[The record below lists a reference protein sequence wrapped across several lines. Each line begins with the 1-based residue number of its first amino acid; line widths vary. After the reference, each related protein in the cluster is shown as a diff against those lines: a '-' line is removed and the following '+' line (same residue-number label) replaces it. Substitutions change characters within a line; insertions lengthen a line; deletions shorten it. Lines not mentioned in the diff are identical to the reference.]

1 MQVKQFQKIENCVIM
16 IMVKRMQTRM
26 EKYHDNY
33 EPVSRAKMN
42 QNLYN
47 TLYDETEYSSVEG
60 VAEIPNT
67 REIDIQKIREMLK
80 DKTYKAPIIERVD
93 ETTREEKNYD
103 LNDILNKA
111 KDSQSDQDRHHSLSL
126 TQVDLL
132 KPSETK
138 EDTNLENLISS
149 ITNTS
154 MLNKLGDKD
163 LSLDMFSDL
172 KSENTVI
179 NKSVKDYIEEAK
191 KEDHTS
197 EIDRSFFTQSLGLK
211 SEDFE
216 ELKDIN
222 KSLKKN
228 NILVKVLLFIVAIVF
243 ITAAMF
249 LIYTLLR

>member
-1 MQVKQFQKIENCVIM
+1 
-16 IMVKRMQTRM
+16 MVSKKLNLCYYDNGDSMQTRM

-33 EPVSRAKMN
+33 EPVSRTKLN
-42 QNLYN
+42 QNLYD
-47 TLYDETEYSSVEG
+47 TLYDEIEYSSVEG

-80 DKTYKAPIIERVD
+80 DKTYKAPIIETFK
-93 ETTREEKNYD
+93 EEPKEEKNYD

-111 KDSQSDQDRHHSLSL
+111 KDNQPEQSRHHSLSL

-132 KPSETK
+132 KTEEK
-138 EDTNLENLISS
+138 EDANLETLISS
-149 ITNTS
+149 ISNTS

-172 KSENTVI
+172 KSENTVV

-228 NILVKVLLFIVAIVF
+228 NVLVKILLFIVAIIF

-249 LIYTLLR
+249 LVYTLVR